1 LADGVP
7 VTSVRNLLA
16 DAADDW
22 FADPWGYPEVQA
34 ADGRARST
42 HPVTLPAQMLVP
54 KTPAAAWTVPLSESA
69 YPGTV
74 SGAMRTAWFL
84 LPADRLRYQAAVDGL
99 ARFLRPVRQAPGFG
113 WRAGRSRQQPGRYR
127 DQRSE
132 WAECLRLLR
141 AHADR
146 FAHLAFLDIADFFA
160 SIRPGLLIQAL
171 EPVRGVRGEDG
182 RRLGANLAADLA
194 ANLGAD
200 LDELFE
206 AFFSHRLAYPGLP
219 QNHQPSSVLANSYLD
234 AALAGL
240 EVPSGQAA
248 VVRWMDDLWVFGETA
263 AAVDRVSRQVAASL
277 GAWGLRLNEAKTQIH
292 QGREVGAAV
301 EATDVHA
308 YDRYRAYQ
316 TAASRMSCERA
327 DEEWRR
333 ISLHA
338 DPRAADSL
346 RARLLYGHA
355 CRDHRRHADLL
366 PQLAEIVT
374 DREAAPARFQPA
386 AWWLARREPQ
396 TARALLTAALPDLT
410 DPILVRA
417 CVLAALDAGAEP
429 RELLR
434 RGRQAPLHPLLARL
448 LGHTDAQTVR
458 FGGSSSVSAGVGAD
472 SSSSGQGVADAAQ
485 AA

>member
-42 HPVTLPAQMLVP
+42 HPVTPPAQMLVP

-69 YPGTV
+69 CTATV
-74 SGAMRTAWFL
+74 SRAMRTAWFL

-113 WRAGRSRQQPGRYR
+113 WRAGQSRQQPGRYR

-160 SIRPGLLIQAL
+160 SIRPDLLIQAL
-171 EPVRGVRGEDG
+171 EPARGERGVRGEDG
-182 RRLGANLAADLA
+182 RRLGADLAAD
-194 ANLGAD
+194 LGAD

-206 AFFSHRLAYPGLP
+206 AFFSRRLAYPGLP

-248 VVRWMDDLWVFGETA
+248 VVRWMDDLWVFGATA
-263 AAVDRVSRQVAASL
+263 AAVDRVSREVAARL
-277 GAWGLRLNEAKTQIH
+277 GAWGLRLNEGKTQIH

-301 EATDVHA
+301 EATDVHT

-346 RARLLYGHA
+346 RARLLYGHT

-366 PQLAEIVT
+366 PQLAAIVA

-396 TARALLTAALPDLT
+396 AARALLTAALPDLT
-410 DPILVRA
+410 DPFLVRA

-434 RGRQAPLHPLLARL
+434 RGSQAPLHPLLARL
-448 LGHTDAQTVR
+448 LGRTEAQTVR
-458 FGGSSSVSAGVGAD
+458 FSAGAD